1 MTRDPESNQSQPKEK
16 FPQSARARAWC
27 GCGTAG
33 GLCPCWSN
41 LETTTNILSG
51 LSLSLFLS
59 PGYHGSWPEWCQ
71 QYLSSQGLFS
81 KSLHP
86 VWLRVRGYI
95 TRLPLTAHKSGHS
108 RGYLIP
114 SVWRLALA
122 GRLVTAW
129 RHREWE
135 TTTSLVRDIKGG
147 SGQAQSCILRLQLI
161 NLINFMLMILMW
173 LWLWLWYFLWKDTA
187 LLS

>member
-1 MTRDPESNQSQPKEK
+1 MMTRDPESNQSQPKEK
-16 FPQSARARAWC
+16 FPQSVRARAWC

-51 LSLSLFLS
+51 LSLSLS
-59 PGYHGSWPEWCQ
+59 PGYHCQ
-71 QYLSSQGLFS
+71 NDVSSIYPHVFS

-173 LWLWLWYFLWKDTA
+173 LWLWYFLYKDKA